1 MLAGESDVFQ
11 QAVNGWIVK
20 ADGSGNIAWQKSYT
34 GLTSN
39 AGNVF
44 NGIIQTS
51 DGGFAATGDSWT
63 PDMTYG
69 GPGLWLVKIDPN
81 GNIGTCGCALDTNT
95 TPQALDLQGY
105 PASFTGAL
113 PGLAFSGVN
122 IKGKSTSI
130 KPTTIYP

>member
-20 ADGSGNIAWQKSYT
+20 ADGSGNIVWQKSYR

-39 AGNVF
+39 TGNVF

-63 PDMTYG
+63 PDPTYG
-69 GPGLWLVKIDPN
+69 GPGLWLVKVDPN
-81 GNIGTCGCALDTNT
+81 GNIGTCSCAQDTNT
-95 TPQALDLQGY
+95 TPQTLDLQGY

-113 PGLAFSGVN
+113 PGLAFSAVG
-122 IKGKSTSI
+122 IHGKSTSI
-130 KPTTIYP
+130 RPTAIYP